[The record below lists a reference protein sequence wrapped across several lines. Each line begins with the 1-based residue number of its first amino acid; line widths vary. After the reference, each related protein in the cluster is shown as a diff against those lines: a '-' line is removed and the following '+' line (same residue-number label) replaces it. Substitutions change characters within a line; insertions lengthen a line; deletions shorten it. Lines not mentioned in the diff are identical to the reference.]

1 MKPKNGFSR
10 RAFIAEAAVLP
21 VAQPGVAQ
29 PRAAASSY
37 PRRFTGRAL
46 SQIAFPLGGVCAG
59 SVSLGGRGQLRD
71 WEIFNRAHKGNAP
84 QYCFA
89 SIWAKSGATAPVARI
104 LEARFQPPYGGS
116 SGLGYR
122 NAPGLP
128 RLESASFTGEYPI
141 ARVAFHDRELPVRV
155 SLEAFSPFVP
165 LDEEASGLPVAILRY
180 RVKNA
185 SRAAATVSI
194 AYSLRNPVGETGRT
208 SDYRSESNLAGL
220 FMHNPFLAATDPL
233 KGSMALGLLDAAGG
247 ELTRLRGWPLE
258 MWGWTP
264 ALLFWDDFS
273 TDGRLGPETPKLDA
287 TGSICLSREIAPGAE
302 ATYTFV
308 LAWHFPNRTPAR
320 CGWSAPEGLEN
331 TVIGNHYCTRF
342 KDAWDAAR
350 HLAANLPDLERRTRA
365 FMKAVRESTLPAE
378 VVDAA
383 MSNLSTLAATTSFR
397 TADGRFHGFEGTNDQ
412 GGCCFGSCT
421 HVWNYETATDFLF
434 PALARSRREA
444 SFTYLTAENGQMYF
458 REPLPFRPPEK
469 ATAAADGQM
478 GQIVKLYLD
487 WQLSGDGA
495 WLRKLWPAA
504 KRALAFAWIAGGWD
518 GDRDGVMECVQ
529 HNTYDVEFFGPNP
542 LCGIWYL
549 AALRASEEMARAVG
563 EDSFAAECRRLFES
577 GSRWFDAN
585 LFQGEYYIQKIRGV
599 AKDQIAKGTG
609 GGSTADTTKP
619 DFQLGE
625 GCLVDQLVGQYLAT
639 VAGLGPLLNVENIRK
654 TARSIW
660 KYNFKKDL
668 FHHQA
673 VQRVYALNDE
683 AGLVICD
690 YGSGKRPRIPF
701 PYFAELM
708 TGFEY
713 SAAILMLQEG
723 MVNEGLEAI
732 AAIRRRYD
740 GERRNPWDEA
750 ECGHHYARA
759 MASWSAIVA
768 LSGFQ
773 YSGVTKS
780 LTLKPLVNQEAFR
793 SFWSAPSGWGSFEQK
808 KTAGGYRVAVAVAEG
823 TLSCRS
829 IALGL
834 KATKCAARLGGRE
847 VPCTARASKIAFADE
862 IQIQAGKPLD
872 VTISVG

>member
-1 MKPKNGFSR
+1 
-10 RAFIAEAAVLP
+10 
-21 VAQPGVAQ
+21 
-29 PRAAASSY
+29 
-37 PRRFTGRAL
+37 
-46 SQIAFPLGGVCAG
+46 
-59 SVSLGGRGQLRD
+59 
-71 WEIFNRAHKGNAP
+71 
-84 QYCFA
+84 
-89 SIWAKSGATAPVARI
+89 
-104 LEARFQPPYGGS
+104 
-116 SGLGYR
+116 
-122 NAPGLP
+122 
-128 RLESASFTGEYPI
+128 
-141 ARVAFHDRELPVRV
+141 
-155 SLEAFSPFVP
+155 
-165 LDEEASGLPVAILRY
+165 
-180 RVKNA
+180 
-185 SRAAATVSI
+185 
-194 AYSLRNPVGETGRT
+194 
-208 SDYRSESNLAGL
+208 
-220 FMHNPFLAATDPL
+220 
-233 KGSMALGLLDAAGG
+233 
-247 ELTRLRGWPLE
+247 
-258 MWGWTP
+258 
-264 ALLFWDDFS
+264 
-273 TDGRLGPETPKLDA
+273 
-287 TGSICLSREIAPGAE
+287 
-302 ATYTFV
+302 
-308 LAWHFPNRTPAR
+308 
-320 CGWSAPEGLEN
+320 
-331 TVIGNHYCTRF
+331 
-342 KDAWDAAR
+342 
-350 HLAANLPDLERRTRA
+350 
-365 FMKAVRESTLPAE
+365 
-378 VVDAA
+378 
-383 MSNLSTLAATTSFR
+383 
-397 TADGRFHGFEGTNDQ
+397 
-412 GGCCFGSCT
+412 
-421 HVWNYETATDFLF
+421 
-434 PALARSRREA
+434 
-444 SFTYLTAENGQMYF
+444 
-458 REPLPFRPPEK
+458 
-469 ATAAADGQM
+469 
-478 GQIVKLYLD
+478 
-487 WQLSGDGA
+487 
-495 WLRKLWPAA
+495 
-504 KRALAFAWIAGGWD
+504 
-518 GDRDGVMECVQ
+518 
-529 HNTYDVEFFGPNP
+529 
-542 LCGIWYL
+542 
-549 AALRASEEMARAVG
+549 
-563 EDSFAAECRRLFES
+563 
-577 GSRWFDAN
+577 
-585 LFQGEYYIQKIRGV
+585 
-599 AKDQIAKGTG
+599 
-609 GGSTADTTKP
+609 
-619 DFQLGE
+619 
-625 GCLVDQLVGQYLAT
+625 VDQLVGQYLAT